1 MSPGLT
7 REETSYLRIE
17 LLPRFGVAPS
27 LADGI
32 LLRSWKSGPL
42 TGSPRL
48 PPAVKSLAERGF
60 LLIRQPFP
68 GQPFRAFWTPVGLN
82 VLTEA
87 LRDRRTFN
95 PKRYAHLTS
104 ELASDVG
111 TKNMPAGPI

>member
-7 REETSYLRIE
+7 REEASYLRTE
-17 LLPRFGVAPS
+17 LVPRFGVAPS

-48 PPAVKSLAERGF
+48 PPAVRSLNERG
-60 LLIRQPFP
+60 LLDIRQPLP
-68 GQPFRAFWTPVGLN
+68 GQPFRAFWTPVGLEA
-82 VLTEA
+82 LAEA

-95 PKRYAHLTS
+95 PERFAHLKA
-104 ELASDVG
+104 ELFGENDDKTGLVSSV
-111 TKNMPAGPI
+111 